1 MCAEKK
7 EVKMEKILKLI
18 QEGNKVEARNE
29 LLKYNVVDIAEFFDT
44 IHGNDLIILFRILPK
59 DIAAEVFSY
68 MNPDGQKY
76 IVEIMSDKE
85 IEGMLPNIFMD
96 DIVDFIE
103 EMPANVVK
111 KVLKNTT
118 PDRRKLINRLLSYP
132 EFSAGSIM
140 TTEFVDL
147 KKELTVKQAIERIR
161 HIGFDRETINTMY
174 VIDDNRRLEGII
186 EIRKLLLTNESAL
199 VSSLMDVNYVYIKTI
214 DDQEDVAA
222 LFKKYGYLSMPVV
235 DNEHRLVGI
244 ITVDD
249 VLEVIEE
256 ENEEDFA
263 KMNALAPSDEEYL
276 SSSVVDLAK
285 KRIYWLL
292 FLMISATFTG
302 IIIRRYEEVLNSVV
316 ILASFIPMLMDTGG
330 NAGSQASTLIIRGL
344 ALGELQLRDFAKIIW
359 KEFRISLLVG
369 VILSSINFLR
379 LYFFEKMSL
388 NVSLTVCISMLLIV
402 ILAKVI
408 GGVLPLLAK
417 RLKMDPAIMAGPLI
431 TTVVDTFAL
440 VIYFNIASQLVLS

>member
-1 MCAEKK
+1 
-7 EVKMEKILKLI
+7 MEKILKLI

-417 RLKMDPAIMAGPLI
+417 RLKVDPAIMAGPLI

>member
-1 MCAEKK
+1 
-7 EVKMEKILKLI
+7 MEKILKLI
-18 QEGNKVEARNE
+18 QEGNQVQARSE
-29 LLKYNVVDIAEFFDT
+29 LLKHNVVDIADFFDT
-44 IHGNDLIILFRILPK
+44 IEGNDLILLFRILPK
-59 DIAAEVFSY
+59 DLAAEVFSY
-68 MNPDGQKY
+68 MNTEGQQH

-85 IEGMLPNIFMD
+85 IENMLPNIYMD

-103 EMPANVVK
+103 EMPAIVVK
-111 KVLKNTT
+111 KVLNNAS
-118 PDRRKLINRLLSYP
+118 PDRRTLINRLLSYP

-147 KKELTVKQAIERIR
+147 KKELTVKQAIDRIR
-161 HIGFDRETINTMY
+161 QIGFDRETINTMY
-174 VIDDNRRLEGII
+174 VINDNRVLEGII
-186 EIRKLLLTNESAL
+186 EIRKLLLADENAI
-199 VSSLMDVNYVYIKTI
+199 VGSLMDVNYVYIKTT

-249 VLEVIEE
+249 ILDVIEE

-369 VILSSINFLR
+369 IILASINFLR
-379 LYFFEKMSL
+379 LYYFEKISI

-402 ILAKVI
+402 ILAKVM
-408 GGVLPLLAK
+408 GGLLPILAK

-440 VIYFNIASQLVLS
+440 IIYFKIASQLVLK

>member
-1 MCAEKK
+1 
-7 EVKMEKILKLI
+7 MEKILKLI

-417 RLKMDPAIMAGPLI
+417 RLRMDPAIMAGPLI

>member
-1 MCAEKK
+1 MK
-7 EVKMEKILKLI
+7 EIITLI
-18 QEGNKVEARNE
+18 HQGEHIKARNE
-29 LLKYNVVDIAEFFDT
+29 LLKYNVVDIADFFDT
-44 IHGNDLIILFRILPK
+44 IQGNDLIILFRILPK
-59 DIAAEVFSY
+59 NIAAEVFSY
-68 MNPDGQKY
+68 MNPEGQQY

-85 IEGMLPNIFMD
+85 IECMLPNIYMD

-111 KVLKNTT
+111 KILKNAS
-118 PDRRKLINRLLSYP
+118 PDRRNLINRLLSYP

-147 KKELTVKQAIERIR
+147 KKELTVNQAIDRIR
-161 HIGFDRETINTMY
+161 QIGFDRETINTMY
-174 VIDDNRRLEGII
+174 VIDDNRKLEGII
-186 EIRKLLLTNESAL
+186 EIRKLLLTNENEIIG
-199 VSSLMDVNYVYIKTI
+199 SLMDINYVYIQTT

-249 VLEVIEE
+249 ILDVIEE

-276 SSSVVDLAK
+276 TSSVIELAK

-292 FLMISATFTG
+292 FLMVSATFTG
-302 IIIRRYEEVLNSVV
+302 IIIRRYEDVLNSVV
-316 ILASFIPMLMDTGG
+316 VLASFIPMLMDTGG

-344 ALGELQLRDFAKIIW
+344 ALGELRLRDFSKIVW

-369 VILSSINFLR
+369 IILASINFLR
-379 LYFFEKMSL
+379 LYFLEKMSL

-431 TTVVDTFAL
+431 TTIVDAFAL
-440 VIYFNIASQLVLS
+440 VIYFKIASELVLK

>member
-1 MCAEKK
+1 LCAEKK

>member
-1 MCAEKK
+1 
-7 EVKMEKILKLI
+7 MEKILKLI
-18 QEGNKVEARNE
+18 QEGNQVQARSE
-29 LLKYNVVDIAEFFDT
+29 LLKYNVVDIADFFDT
-44 IHGNDLIILFRILPK
+44 IEGNDLILLFRILPK
-59 DIAAEVFSY
+59 DLAAEVFSY
-68 MNPDGQKY
+68 MNTEGQQH

-85 IEGMLPNIFMD
+85 IENMLPNIYMD

-103 EMPANVVK
+103 EMPAIVVK
-111 KVLKNTT
+111 KVLNNAS
-118 PDRRKLINRLLSYP
+118 PDRRTLINRLLSYP

-147 KKELTVKQAIERIR
+147 KKELTVKQAIDRIR
-161 HIGFDRETINTMY
+161 QIGFDRETINTMY
-174 VIDDNRRLEGII
+174 VINDNRVLEGII
-186 EIRKLLLTNESAL
+186 EIRKLLLADENAI
-199 VSSLMDVNYVYIKTI
+199 VGSLMDVNYVYIKTT

-249 VLEVIEE
+249 ILDVIEE

-369 VILSSINFLR
+369 IILASINFLR
-379 LYFFEKMSL
+379 LYYFEKISI
-388 NVSLTVCISMLLIV
+388 NVSLTVCLSMLLIV
-402 ILAKVI
+402 ILAKVM
-408 GGVLPLLAK
+408 GGILPILAK

-440 VIYFNIASQLVLS
+440 IIYFKIASQLVLK

>member
-1 MCAEKK
+1 
-7 EVKMEKILKLI
+7 MEKILKLI
-18 QEGNKVEARNE
+18 QEGNQVQARSE
-29 LLKYNVVDIAEFFDT
+29 LLKHNVVDIADFFDT
-44 IHGNDLIILFRILPK
+44 IEGNDLILLFRILPK
-59 DIAAEVFSY
+59 DLAAEVFSY
-68 MNPDGQKY
+68 MNTEGQQH

-85 IEGMLPNIFMD
+85 IENMLPNIYMD

-103 EMPANVVK
+103 EMPAIVVK
-111 KVLKNTT
+111 KVLNNAS
-118 PDRRKLINRLLSYP
+118 PDRRTLINRLLSYP

-147 KKELTVKQAIERIR
+147 KKELTVKQAIDRIR
-161 HIGFDRETINTMY
+161 QIGFDRETINTMY
-174 VIDDNRRLEGII
+174 VINDNRVLEGII
-186 EIRKLLLTNESAL
+186 EIRKLLLADENAI
-199 VSSLMDVNYVYIKTI
+199 VGSLMDVNYVYITTT

-249 VLEVIEE
+249 ILDVIEE

-369 VILSSINFLR
+369 IILASINFLR
-379 LYFFEKMSL
+379 LYYFEKISI

-402 ILAKVI
+402 ILAKVM
-408 GGVLPLLAK
+408 GGLLPILAK

-440 VIYFNIASQLVLS
+440 IIYFKIASQLVLK

>member
-1 MCAEKK
+1 
-7 EVKMEKILKLI
+7 MEKILKLI
-18 QEGNKVEARNE
+18 QEGNQVQARSE
-29 LLKYNVVDIAEFFDT
+29 LLKHNVVDIADFFDT
-44 IHGNDLIILFRILPK
+44 IEGNDLILLFRILPK
-59 DIAAEVFSY
+59 DLAAEVFSY
-68 MNPDGQKY
+68 MNTEGQQH

-85 IEGMLPNIFMD
+85 IENMLPNIYMD

-103 EMPANVVK
+103 EMPAIVVK
-111 KVLKNTT
+111 KVLNNAS
-118 PDRRKLINRLLSYP
+118 PDRRTLINRLLSYP

-147 KKELTVKQAIERIR
+147 KKELTVKQAIDRIR
-161 HIGFDRETINTMY
+161 QIGFDRETINIMY
-174 VIDDNRRLEGII
+174 VINDNRVLEGII
-186 EIRKLLLTNESAL
+186 EIRKLLLADENAI
-199 VSSLMDVNYVYIKTI
+199 VGSLMDVNYVYIKTT

-249 VLEVIEE
+249 ILDVIEE

-369 VILSSINFLR
+369 IILASINFLR
-379 LYFFEKMSL
+379 LYYFEKISI

-402 ILAKVI
+402 ILAKVM
-408 GGVLPLLAK
+408 GGLLPILAK

-440 VIYFNIASQLVLS
+440 IIYFKIASQLVLK

>member
-1 MCAEKK
+1 
-7 EVKMEKILKLI
+7 MEKILKLI
-18 QEGNKVEARNE
+18 QEGNQVQARSE
-29 LLKYNVVDIAEFFDT
+29 LLKHNVVDIADFFDT
-44 IHGNDLIILFRILPK
+44 IEGNDLILLFRILPK
-59 DIAAEVFSY
+59 DLAAEVFSY
-68 MNPDGQKY
+68 MNTEGQQH

-85 IEGMLPNIFMD
+85 IENMLPNIYMD

-103 EMPANVVK
+103 EMPAIVVK
-111 KVLKNTT
+111 KVLNNAS
-118 PDRRKLINRLLSYP
+118 PDRRTLINRLLSYP

-147 KKELTVKQAIERIR
+147 KKELTVKQAIDRIR
-161 HIGFDRETINTMY
+161 QIGFDRETINTMY
-174 VIDDNRRLEGII
+174 VINDNRVLEGII
-186 EIRKLLLTNESAL
+186 EIRKLLLADENAI
-199 VSSLMDVNYVYIKTI
+199 VGSLMDVNYVYIKTT

-249 VLEVIEE
+249 ILDVIEE

-369 VILSSINFLR
+369 IILASINFLR
-379 LYFFEKMSL
+379 LYYFEKISI
-388 NVSLTVCISMLLIV
+388 NVSLTVCLSMLLIV
-402 ILAKVI
+402 ILAKVM
-408 GGVLPLLAK
+408 GGLLPILAK

-440 VIYFNIASQLVLS
+440 IIYFKIASQLVLK

>member
-1 MCAEKK
+1 
-7 EVKMEKILKLI
+7 
-18 QEGNKVEARNE
+18 
-29 LLKYNVVDIAEFFDT
+29 
-44 IHGNDLIILFRILPK
+44 
-59 DIAAEVFSY
+59 
-68 MNPDGQKY
+68 
-76 IVEIMSDKE
+76 VEIMSDKE
-85 IEGMLPNIFMD
+85 IENMLPNIYMD

-103 EMPANVVK
+103 EMPAIVVK
-111 KVLKNTT
+111 KVLNNAS
-118 PDRRKLINRLLSYP
+118 PDRRTLINRLLSYP

-147 KKELTVKQAIERIR
+147 KKELTVKQAIDRIR
-161 HIGFDRETINTMY
+161 QIGFDRETINTMY
-174 VIDDNRRLEGII
+174 VINDNRVLEGII
-186 EIRKLLLTNESAL
+186 EIRKLLLADENAI
-199 VSSLMDVNYVYIKTI
+199 VGSLMDVNYVYIKTT

-249 VLEVIEE
+249 ILDVIEE

-369 VILSSINFLR
+369 IILASINFLR
-379 LYFFEKMSL
+379 LYYFEKISI
-388 NVSLTVCISMLLIV
+388 NVSLTVCLSMLLIV
-402 ILAKVI
+402 ILAKVM
-408 GGVLPLLAK
+408 GGLLPILAK

-440 VIYFNIASQLVLS
+440 IIYFKIASQLVLK

>member
-1 MCAEKK
+1 
-7 EVKMEKILKLI
+7 MEKILKLI

-344 ALGELQLRDFAKIIW
+344 ALGELELRDFAKIIW

>member
-1 MCAEKK
+1 
-7 EVKMEKILKLI
+7 MEKILKLI
-18 QEGNKVEARNE
+18 QEGNQVQARSE
-29 LLKYNVVDIAEFFDT
+29 LLKYNVVDIADFFDT
-44 IHGNDLIILFRILPK
+44 IEGNDLILLFRILPK
-59 DIAAEVFSY
+59 DLAAEVFSY
-68 MNPDGQKY
+68 MNTEGQQH

-85 IEGMLPNIFMD
+85 IENMLPNIYMD

-103 EMPANVVK
+103 EMPAIVVK
-111 KVLKNTT
+111 KVLNNAS
-118 PDRRKLINRLLSYP
+118 PDRRTLINRLLSYP

-147 KKELTVKQAIERIR
+147 KKELTVKQAIDRIR
-161 HIGFDRETINTMY
+161 QIGFDRETINTMY
-174 VIDDNRRLEGII
+174 VINDNRVLEGII
-186 EIRKLLLTNESAL
+186 EIRKLLLADENAI
-199 VSSLMDVNYVYIKTI
+199 VGSLMDVNYVYIKTT

-249 VLEVIEE
+249 ILDVIEE

-369 VILSSINFLR
+369 IILASINFLR
-379 LYFFEKMSL
+379 LYYFEKISI
-388 NVSLTVCISMLLIV
+388 NVSLTVCLSMLLIV
-402 ILAKVI
+402 ILAKVM
-408 GGVLPLLAK
+408 GGLLPILAK
-417 RLKMDPAIMAGPLI
+417 RLKIDPAIMAGPLI

-440 VIYFNIASQLVLS
+440 IIYFKIASQLVLK

>member
-1 MCAEKK
+1 
-7 EVKMEKILKLI
+7 MEKILKLI

-118 PDRRKLINRLLSYP
+118 TDRRKLINRLLSYP

-440 VIYFNIASQLVLS
+440 VIYFNIASQLVL

>member
-1 MCAEKK
+1 
-7 EVKMEKILKLI
+7 MEKILKLI
-18 QEGNKVEARNE
+18 QEGNQVQARSE
-29 LLKYNVVDIAEFFDT
+29 LLKYNVVDIADFFDT
-44 IHGNDLIILFRILPK
+44 IEGNDLILLFRILPK
-59 DIAAEVFSY
+59 DLAAEVFSY
-68 MNPDGQKY
+68 MNTEGQQH

-85 IEGMLPNIFMD
+85 IENMLPNIYMD

-103 EMPANVVK
+103 EMPAIVVK
-111 KVLKNTT
+111 KVLNNAS
-118 PDRRKLINRLLSYP
+118 PDRRTLINRLLSYP

-147 KKELTVKQAIERIR
+147 KKELTVKQAIDRIR
-161 HIGFDRETINTMY
+161 QIGFDRETINTMY
-174 VIDDNRRLEGII
+174 VINDNRVLEGII
-186 EIRKLLLTNESAL
+186 EIRKLLLADENAI
-199 VSSLMDVNYVYIKTI
+199 VGSLMDVNYVYIKTT

-249 VLEVIEE
+249 ILDVIEE

-369 VILSSINFLR
+369 IILASINFLR
-379 LYFFEKMSL
+379 LYYFEKISI
-388 NVSLTVCISMLLIV
+388 NVSLTVCLSMLLIV
-402 ILAKVI
+402 ILAKVM
-408 GGVLPLLAK
+408 GGLLPILAK

-440 VIYFNIASQLVLS
+440 IIYFKIASQLVLK

>member
-1 MCAEKK
+1 M
-7 EVKMEKILKLI
+7 
-18 QEGNKVEARNE
+18 
-29 LLKYNVVDIAEFFDT
+29 
-44 IHGNDLIILFRILPK
+44 
-59 DIAAEVFSY
+59 
-68 MNPDGQKY
+68 
-76 IVEIMSDKE
+76 EIMSDKE
-85 IEGMLPNIFMD
+85 IENMLPNIYMD

-103 EMPANVVK
+103 EMPAIVVK
-111 KVLKNTT
+111 KVLNNAS
-118 PDRRKLINRLLSYP
+118 PDRRTLINRLLSYP

-147 KKELTVKQAIERIR
+147 KKELTVKQAIDRIR
-161 HIGFDRETINTMY
+161 QIGFDRETINTMY
-174 VIDDNRRLEGII
+174 VINDNRVLEGII
-186 EIRKLLLTNESAL
+186 EIRKLLLADENAI
-199 VSSLMDVNYVYIKTI
+199 VGSLMDVNYVYIKTT

-249 VLEVIEE
+249 ILDVIEE

-369 VILSSINFLR
+369 IILASINFLR
-379 LYFFEKMSL
+379 LYYFEKISI

-402 ILAKVI
+402 ILAKVM
-408 GGVLPLLAK
+408 GGLLPILAK

-440 VIYFNIASQLVLS
+440 IIYFKIASQLVLK

>member
-1 MCAEKK
+1 
-7 EVKMEKILKLI
+7 MEKILKLI

-440 VIYFNIASQLVLS
+440 VIYFLSLIHI

>member
-1 MCAEKK
+1 
-7 EVKMEKILKLI
+7 MEKILKLI
-18 QEGNKVEARNE
+18 QEGNQVQARSE
-29 LLKYNVVDIAEFFDT
+29 LLKYNVVDIADFFDT
-44 IHGNDLIILFRILPK
+44 IEGNDLILLFRILPK
-59 DIAAEVFSY
+59 DLAAEVFSY
-68 MNPDGQKY
+68 MNTEGQQH

-85 IEGMLPNIFMD
+85 IENMLPNIYMD

-103 EMPANVVK
+103 EMPAIVVK
-111 KVLKNTT
+111 KVLNNAS
-118 PDRRKLINRLLSYP
+118 PDRRTLINRLLSYP

-147 KKELTVKQAIERIR
+147 KKELTVKQAIDRIR
-161 HIGFDRETINTMY
+161 QIGFDRETINTMY
-174 VIDDNRRLEGII
+174 VINDNRVLEGII
-186 EIRKLLLTNESAL
+186 EIRKLLLADENAI
-199 VSSLMDVNYVYIKTI
+199 VGSLMDVNYVYIKTT

-249 VLEVIEE
+249 ILDVIEE

-292 FLMISATFTG
+292 FLMISATSTG

-369 VILSSINFLR
+369 IILASINFLR
-379 LYFFEKMSL
+379 LYYFEKISI
-388 NVSLTVCISMLLIV
+388 NVSLTVCLSMLLIV
-402 ILAKVI
+402 ILAKVM
-408 GGVLPLLAK
+408 GGLLPILAK

-440 VIYFNIASQLVLS
+440 IIYFKIASQLVLK

>member
-1 MCAEKK
+1 
-7 EVKMEKILKLI
+7 MEKILKLI

-222 LFKKYGYLSMPVV
+222 LFKKYGYLSMHVV

>member
-1 MCAEKK
+1 MK
-7 EVKMEKILKLI
+7 EIITLI
-18 QEGNKVEARNE
+18 HQGEHIQARNE
-29 LLKYNVVDIAEFFDT
+29 LLKYNVVDIADFFDT
-44 IHGNDLIILFRILPK
+44 IQGNDLIILFRILPK
-59 DIAAEVFSY
+59 NIAAEVFSY
-68 MNPDGQKY
+68 MNPEGQQY

-85 IEGMLPNIFMD
+85 IEGMLPNIYMD

-111 KVLKNTT
+111 KILKNAS
-118 PDRRKLINRLLSYP
+118 PDRRNLINRLLSYP

-147 KKELTVKQAIERIR
+147 KKELTVNQAIDRIR
-161 HIGFDRETINTMY
+161 QIGFDRETINTMY
-174 VIDDNRRLEGII
+174 VIDDNRKLEGII
-186 EIRKLLLTNESAL
+186 EIRKLLLTDENEIIG
-199 VSSLMDVNYVYIKTI
+199 SLMDINYVYIQTT

-249 VLEVIEE
+249 ILDVIEE

-276 SSSVVDLAK
+276 TSSVIELAK

-292 FLMISATFTG
+292 FLMVSATFTG
-302 IIIRRYEEVLNSVV
+302 IIIRRYEDVLNSVV
-316 ILASFIPMLMDTGG
+316 VLASFIPMLMDTGG

-344 ALGELQLRDFAKIIW
+344 ALGELRLKDFSKIIW

-369 VILSSINFLR
+369 IILASINFLR
-379 LYFFEKMSL
+379 LYFLEKMSL

-431 TTVVDTFAL
+431 TTIVDTFAL
-440 VIYFNIASQLVLS
+440 VIYFKIASELVLK

>member
-1 MCAEKK
+1 MK
-7 EVKMEKILKLI
+7 EIITLI
-18 QEGNKVEARNE
+18 HQGEHIQARNE
-29 LLKYNVVDIAEFFDT
+29 LLKYNVVDIADFFDT
-44 IHGNDLIILFRILPK
+44 IQGNDLIILFRILPK
-59 DIAAEVFSY
+59 NIAAEVFSY
-68 MNPDGQKY
+68 MNPEGQQY

-85 IEGMLPNIFMD
+85 IEGMLPNIYMD

-111 KVLKNTT
+111 KILKNAS
-118 PDRRKLINRLLSYP
+118 PDRRNLINRLLSYP

-147 KKELTVKQAIERIR
+147 KKELTVNQAIDRIR
-161 HIGFDRETINTMY
+161 QIGFDRETINTMY
-174 VIDDNRRLEGII
+174 VIDDNRKLEGII
-186 EIRKLLLTNESAL
+186 EIRKLLLTDENEIIG
-199 VSSLMDVNYVYIKTI
+199 SLMDINYVYIQTT

-249 VLEVIEE
+249 ILDVIEE

-276 SSSVVDLAK
+276 TSSVIELAK

-292 FLMISATFTG
+292 FLMVSATFTG
-302 IIIRRYEEVLNSVV
+302 IIIRRYEDVLNSVV
-316 ILASFIPMLMDTGG
+316 VLASFIPMLMDTGG

-344 ALGELQLRDFAKIIW
+344 ALGELRLKDFSKIIW

-369 VILSSINFLR
+369 IILASINFLR
-379 LYFFEKMSL
+379 LYFLEKMSL

-431 TTVVDTFAL
+431 TTIVDAFAL
-440 VIYFNIASQLVLS
+440 VIYFKIASELVLK

>member
-1 MCAEKK
+1 
-7 EVKMEKILKLI
+7 
-18 QEGNKVEARNE
+18 
-29 LLKYNVVDIAEFFDT
+29 
-44 IHGNDLIILFRILPK
+44 
-59 DIAAEVFSY
+59 
-68 MNPDGQKY
+68 
-76 IVEIMSDKE
+76 
-85 IEGMLPNIFMD
+85 MLPNIFMD

-440 VIYFNIASQLVLS
+440 VIYFNIASQLELS

>member
-1 MCAEKK
+1 
-7 EVKMEKILKLI
+7 MEKILKLI

-249 VLEVIEE
+249 ILEVIEE

>member
-1 MCAEKK
+1 
-7 EVKMEKILKLI
+7 MEKILKLI
-18 QEGNKVEARNE
+18 QEGNQVQARSE
-29 LLKYNVVDIAEFFDT
+29 LLKYNVVDIADFFDT
-44 IHGNDLIILFRILPK
+44 IEGNDLILLFRILPK
-59 DIAAEVFSY
+59 DLAAEVFSY
-68 MNPDGQKY
+68 MNTEGQQH

-85 IEGMLPNIFMD
+85 IENMLPNIYMD

-103 EMPANVVK
+103 EMPAIVVK
-111 KVLKNTT
+111 KVLNNAS
-118 PDRRKLINRLLSYP
+118 PDRRTLINRLLSYP

-147 KKELTVKQAIERIR
+147 KKELTVKQAIDRIR
-161 HIGFDRETINTMY
+161 QIGFDRETINTMY
-174 VIDDNRRLEGII
+174 VINDNRVLEGII
-186 EIRKLLLTNESAL
+186 EIRKLLLADENAI
-199 VSSLMDVNYVYIKTI
+199 VGSLMDVNYVYIKTT

-249 VLEVIEE
+249 ILDVIEE

-369 VILSSINFLR
+369 MILASINFLR
-379 LYFFEKMSL
+379 LYYFEKISI
-388 NVSLTVCISMLLIV
+388 NVSLTVCLSMLLIV
-402 ILAKVI
+402 ILAKVM
-408 GGVLPLLAK
+408 GGLLPILAK

-440 VIYFNIASQLVLS
+440 IIYFKIASQLVLK

>member
-1 MCAEKK
+1 
-7 EVKMEKILKLI
+7 MEKILKLI
-18 QEGNKVEARNE
+18 QEGNQVQARSE
-29 LLKYNVVDIAEFFDT
+29 LLKYNVVDIADFFDT
-44 IHGNDLIILFRILPK
+44 IEGNDLILLFRILPK
-59 DIAAEVFSY
+59 DLAAEVFSY
-68 MNPDGQKY
+68 MNTEGQQH

-85 IEGMLPNIFMD
+85 IENMLPNIYMD

-103 EMPANVVK
+103 EMPAIVVK
-111 KVLKNTT
+111 KVLNNAS
-118 PDRRKLINRLLSYP
+118 PDRRTLINRLLSYP

-147 KKELTVKQAIERIR
+147 KKELTVKQAIDRIR
-161 HIGFDRETINTMY
+161 QIGFDRETINTMY
-174 VIDDNRRLEGII
+174 VINDNRVLEGII
-186 EIRKLLLTNESAL
+186 EIRKLLLADENAI
-199 VSSLMDVNYVYIKTI
+199 VGSLMDVNYVYIKTT

-249 VLEVIEE
+249 ILDVIEE

-369 VILSSINFLR
+369 IILASIKFLR
-379 LYFFEKMSL
+379 LYYFEKISI
-388 NVSLTVCISMLLIV
+388 NVSLTVCLSMLLIV
-402 ILAKVI
+402 ILAKVM
-408 GGVLPLLAK
+408 GGLLPILAK

-440 VIYFNIASQLVLS
+440 IIYFKIASQLVLK

>member
-1 MCAEKK
+1 
-7 EVKMEKILKLI
+7 MEKILKLI

-417 RLKMDPAIMAGPLI
+417 RLKMDPAIMAGQLI

>member
-1 MCAEKK
+1 
-7 EVKMEKILKLI
+7 MEKILKLI

-199 VSSLMDVNYVYIKTI
+199 VSSLMDINYVYIKTL

>member
-1 MCAEKK
+1 
-7 EVKMEKILKLI
+7 MEKILKLI

-118 PDRRKLINRLLSYP
+118 TDRRKLINRLLSYP

-199 VSSLMDVNYVYIKTI
+199 VSSLMDINYVYIKTI

-440 VIYFNIASQLVLS
+440 VIYFNIASQLVL

>member
-1 MCAEKK
+1 
-7 EVKMEKILKLI
+7 MEKILKLI
-18 QEGNKVEARNE
+18 QEGNQVQARSE
-29 LLKYNVVDIAEFFDT
+29 LLKYNVVDIADFFDT
-44 IHGNDLIILFRILPK
+44 IEGNDLILLFRILPK
-59 DIAAEVFSY
+59 DLAAEVFSY
-68 MNPDGQKY
+68 MNTEEQQH

-85 IEGMLPNIFMD
+85 IENMLPNIYMD

-103 EMPANVVK
+103 EMPAIVVK
-111 KVLKNTT
+111 KVLNNAS
-118 PDRRKLINRLLSYP
+118 PDRRTLINRLLSYP

-147 KKELTVKQAIERIR
+147 KKELTVKQAIDRIR
-161 HIGFDRETINTMY
+161 QIGFDRETINTMY
-174 VIDDNRRLEGII
+174 VINDNRVLEGII
-186 EIRKLLLTNESAL
+186 EIRKLLLADENAI
-199 VSSLMDVNYVYIKTI
+199 VGSLMDVNYVYIKTT

-249 VLEVIEE
+249 ILDVIEE

-369 VILSSINFLR
+369 IILASINFLR
-379 LYFFEKMSL
+379 LYYFEKISI
-388 NVSLTVCISMLLIV
+388 NVSLTVCLSMLLIV
-402 ILAKVI
+402 ILAKVM
-408 GGVLPLLAK
+408 GGLLPILAK
-417 RLKMDPAIMAGPLI
+417 RLKIDPAIMAGPLI

-440 VIYFNIASQLVLS
+440 IIYFKIASQLVLK

>member
-1 MCAEKK
+1 
-7 EVKMEKILKLI
+7 MEKILKLI

-44 IHGNDLIILFRILPK
+44 IHGNNLIILFRILPK

>member
-1 MCAEKK
+1 
-7 EVKMEKILKLI
+7 MEKILKLI
-18 QEGNKVEARNE
+18 QEGNQVQARSE
-29 LLKYNVVDIAEFFDT
+29 LLKHNVVDIADFFDT
-44 IHGNDLIILFRILPK
+44 IEGNDLILLFRILPK
-59 DIAAEVFSY
+59 NLAAEVFSY
-68 MNPDGQKY
+68 MNTEGQQH

-85 IEGMLPNIFMD
+85 IENMLPNIYMD

-103 EMPANVVK
+103 EMPAIVVK
-111 KVLKNTT
+111 KVLNNAS
-118 PDRRKLINRLLSYP
+118 PDRRTLINRLLSYP

-147 KKELTVKQAIERIR
+147 KKELTVKQAIDRIR
-161 HIGFDRETINTMY
+161 QIGFDRETINTLY
-174 VIDDNRRLEGII
+174 VINDNRVLEGII
-186 EIRKLLLTNESAL
+186 EIRKLLLADENAI
-199 VSSLMDVNYVYIKTI
+199 VGSLMDVNYVYITTT

-249 VLEVIEE
+249 ILDVIEE

-369 VILSSINFLR
+369 IILASINFLR
-379 LYFFEKMSL
+379 LYYFEKISI

-402 ILAKVI
+402 ILAKVM
-408 GGVLPLLAK
+408 GGLLPILAK

-440 VIYFNIASQLVLS
+440 IIYFKIASQLVLK

>member
-1 MCAEKK
+1 MK
-7 EVKMEKILKLI
+7 EIITLI
-18 QEGNKVEARNE
+18 HQGEHIQARNE
-29 LLKYNVVDIAEFFDT
+29 LLKYNVVDIADFFDT
-44 IHGNDLIILFRILPK
+44 IQGNDLIILFRILPK
-59 DIAAEVFSY
+59 NIAAEVFSY
-68 MNPDGQKY
+68 MNPEGQQY

-85 IEGMLPNIFMD
+85 IEGMLPNIYMD

-111 KVLKNTT
+111 KILKNAS
-118 PDRRKLINRLLSYP
+118 PDRRNLINRLLSYP

-147 KKELTVKQAIERIR
+147 KKELTVNQAIDRIR
-161 HIGFDRETINTMY
+161 QIGVDRETINTMY
-174 VIDDNRRLEGII
+174 VIDDNRKLEGII
-186 EIRKLLLTNESAL
+186 EIRKLLLTDENEIIG
-199 VSSLMDVNYVYIKTI
+199 SLMDINYVYIQTT

-249 VLEVIEE
+249 ILDVIEE

-276 SSSVVDLAK
+276 TSSVIELAK

-292 FLMISATFTG
+292 FLMVSATFTG
-302 IIIRRYEEVLNSVV
+302 IIIRRYEDVLNSVV
-316 ILASFIPMLMDTGG
+316 VLASFIPMLMDTGG

-344 ALGELQLRDFAKIIW
+344 ALGELRLKDFSKIIW

-369 VILSSINFLR
+369 IILASINFLR
-379 LYFFEKMSL
+379 LYFLEKMSL

-431 TTVVDTFAL
+431 TTIVDTFAL
-440 VIYFNIASQLVLS
+440 VIYFKIASELVLK